1 MVDPSADRLEEKAIK
16 ANPQKYNA
24 RNPWSKVDQWVRENA
39 VVELQPSQDFRP
51 ASAAKRDLAIKLDV
65 RDTVKELRSKA
76 ARTTQEQ
83 QKFISAADDP
93 LSPEFYN
100 PAGTENQD
108 YFVNNYAEQAEELL
122 ALEGKRLTGRDISKY
137 KATADIIRSAAAQ
150 GIDLNDDDIENLVDW
165 GIVNSAT
172 DKMLAA
178 YNAGDEIALRNV
190 MLTLRQNSPEMASLA
205 PEILMDK
212 IVESFEDP
220 TIIENM
226 STGIMN
232 ALGVAMTP
240 FVIANEY
247 VMQGIRSAGEA
258 SAQMGSLNPAL
269 RLPGM
274 AKAFFDPEDRER
286 VAPGVFDQ
294 SYMSEIINSGKYTP
308 LQIEIATEI
317 SRRAALGDPEA
328 IMSTYTDRYLG
339 VPEAAKIIADLS
351 YNRANP
357 QMQEL
362 MRQVDSAHL
371 GNTGQV
377 IFGAA
382 LDVDEFDPARGGELR
397 QDLANIAG
405 VTASFVFDPTLFGAK
420 IYRTAQASKWMLT
433 SLAPGAG
440 PASRVIKQMRLGKLT
455 INSAPYRLFDQFT
468 KDLNKIEELE
478 TAAKAA
484 KGSERTRLAGEAAA
498 ARNRMTRQYAD
509 MPEDL
514 IEDFRTTMPRNADG
528 KFDVETAIRYIDDTN
543 EAIETAAGRVSEELA
558 AVGATADVQRAA
570 VQKILDEKT
579 FYGRV
584 SSTNQKRVP
593 LVPGM
598 SPVAMLRKKAVN
610 SIGAALMPYGKS
622 VKIVDEYINDAT
634 NALDFAEGLSAR
646 ADEFGT
652 AARREKSRTLGGVA
666 DSFNRMFS
674 SIVTKGYISVSTA
687 DDAKEVYRYARTFH
701 SRRTSEMIADA
712 YRKGDAGS
720 RRLLLSGLI
729 RSAAAS
735 RGITITKAET
745 DNWIRGIIP
754 GGENLATGTR
764 TGERYGLQITG
775 SKLPSERFQDVRSGV
790 VPEVIEDEIDSV
802 VTRSLSADSNGIE
815 HALHLDQTADNI
827 ALPNLKEFEDLRSQI
842 SLGIIPVGKAR
853 NTLGATAQKATDYW
867 SIGTLFGFR
876 FSLRNA
882 IEETGMYWLTGGS
895 VANWYKGRKASQA
908 TRKVRPRIYVKT
920 VRDGLG
926 KRAPVYKDGVP
937 QLVYKSSLGMFANK
951 AEWFKRQLTKSE
963 KVDDYFTEWQTHNG
977 FRNWMADL
985 ILPATRYDDS
995 LVAMQEFAAGN
1006 PEAFA
1011 ELAVKALAAQKRG
1024 LNLNA
1029 MTPEDEAAYGFLVN
1043 STHGMALLDEI
1054 AEAAPYLNSGGFP
1067 MFLEGTRG
1075 FLDDIPPGVGFG
1087 KAGDYSAR
1095 LGGYSNVPPI
1105 QMSKETG
1112 SKIYGA
1118 SFWWRELQRTLD
1130 GDGAMGQVA
1139 VEAIAK
1145 LSKGQITASEAK
1157 ALVAK
1162 AIREDDTYDYVGR
1175 LSRIKND
1182 ASIEEFADAYFE
1194 NTLQHFMRADYTIND
1209 ELVDMFVSKSDGKF
1223 LGFWED
1229 LGDGTATPRV
1239 SKDRLL
1245 KFDRKDRP
1253 EYVFG
1258 REVDETPWIPVAET
1272 LPALLSVDRAYG
1284 WMGAQNARISREP
1297 IFLANYFDQYAQ
1309 TRDVRG
1315 KMAEAMAR
1323 SRGREVTDMDRMI
1336 ADTFYARSSMDNA
1349 YTLSLSYID
1358 NPANR
1363 SNLAWKARNVSRYYR
1378 ASEDFYRRMKRVA
1391 TNSPES
1397 FWKGALVYQLLD
1409 DTGFTFEDD
1418 NGDKYF
1424 AYPGNELMQSA
1435 VASVAS
1441 RYFGVDMKDFQNI
1454 DPFFIGGKVLGVAPS
1469 TDPNQLAPSFMGP
1482 VSGVVLASLFNAFPT
1497 LQGLRSAT
1505 MGQYSQPTGSWTQ
1518 DVLNTVLPAGV
1529 TRVMRII
1536 DPDQLDSQLSQAAI
1550 DTVALMVATGQMD
1563 KLTVT
1568 VDGKTRVIDGAK
1580 VTPTEFKA
1588 TDQWKA
1594 SQSIAWGVF
1603 VTKLVFSTFGA
1614 AAPQTYSNTASE
1626 QARSL
1631 GVDSMEDFYRDY
1643 RDVLFKPEFLEYV
1656 EARVDEPNPFAA
1668 ALADFYAMNTGK
1680 VIDGE
1685 YASMESF
1692 LPFTLSTY
1700 KTPDDSPIK
1709 SLSQIQISKELVDWT
1724 ETEEAKSLARN
1735 GFEDVRYFL
1744 APRAGEFDW
1753 DAWTIGK
1760 NVLGLKVKKTVDEQ
1774 LEELFA
1780 MKGKQNDNTIRRE
1793 YNVKIANARTADE
1806 AARYREE
1813 QEGLREYN
1821 RSVNPAWD
1829 RVTGSSTG
1837 VYTEANF
1844 RLAFDRMRE
1853 MLAFIEERDGKLT
1866 GDALQINNAIDIYL
1880 EYKNKASGFVG
1891 QKKAIKAER
1900 QRIEA
1905 EMQQMFAQVKSE
1917 SPNAQFFIETILD
1930 EVSYNEAFGD
1940 IFGDD

>member
-1 MVDPSADRLEEKAIK
+1 
-16 ANPQKYNA
+16 
-24 RNPWSKVDQWVRENA
+24 
-39 VVELQPSQDFRP
+39 
-51 ASAAKRDLAIKLDV
+51 
-65 RDTVKELRSKA
+65 
-76 ARTTQEQ
+76 
-83 QKFISAADDP
+83 
-93 LSPEFYN
+93 
-100 PAGTENQD
+100 
-108 YFVNNYAEQAEELL
+108 
-122 ALEGKRLTGRDISKY
+122 
-137 KATADIIRSAAAQ
+137 
-150 GIDLNDDDIENLVDW
+150 
-165 GIVNSAT
+165 
-172 DKMLAA
+172 
-178 YNAGDEIALRNV
+178 
-190 MLTLRQNSPEMASLA
+190 
-205 PEILMDK
+205 
-212 IVESFEDP
+212 
-220 TIIENM
+220 
-226 STGIMN
+226 
-232 ALGVAMTP
+232 
-240 FVIANEY
+240 
-247 VMQGIRSAGEA
+247 
-258 SAQMGSLNPAL
+258 
-269 RLPGM
+269 
-274 AKAFFDPEDRER
+274 
-286 VAPGVFDQ
+286 
-294 SYMSEIINSGKYTP
+294 
-308 LQIEIATEI
+308 
-317 SRRAALGDPEA
+317 
-328 IMSTYTDRYLG
+328 
-339 VPEAAKIIADLS
+339 
-351 YNRANP
+351 
-357 QMQEL
+357 
-362 MRQVDSAHL
+362 
-371 GNTGQV
+371 
-377 IFGAA
+377 
-382 LDVDEFDPARGGELR
+382 
-397 QDLANIAG
+397 
-405 VTASFVFDPTLFGAK
+405 
-420 IYRTAQASKWMLT
+420 
-433 SLAPGAG
+433 
-440 PASRVIKQMRLGKLT
+440 
-455 INSAPYRLFDQFT
+455 
-468 KDLNKIEELE
+468 
-478 TAAKAA
+478 
-484 KGSERTRLAGEAAA
+484 
-498 ARNRMTRQYAD
+498 
-509 MPEDL
+509 
-514 IEDFRTTMPRNADG
+514 
-528 KFDVETAIRYIDDTN
+528 
-543 EAIETAAGRVSEELA
+543 
-558 AVGATADVQRAA
+558 
-570 VQKILDEKT
+570 
-579 FYGRV
+579 
-584 SSTNQKRVP
+584 
-593 LVPGM
+593 
-598 SPVAMLRKKAVN
+598 
-610 SIGAALMPYGKS
+610 
-622 VKIVDEYINDAT
+622 
-634 NALDFAEGLSAR
+634 
-646 ADEFGT
+646 
-652 AARREKSRTLGGVA
+652 
-666 DSFNRMFS
+666 
-674 SIVTKGYISVSTA
+674 
-687 DDAKEVYRYARTFH
+687 
-701 SRRTSEMIADA
+701 
-712 YRKGDAGS
+712 
-720 RRLLLSGLI
+720 
-729 RSAAAS
+729 
-735 RGITITKAET
+735 
-745 DNWIRGIIP
+745 
-754 GGENLATGTR
+754 
-764 TGERYGLQITG
+764 
-775 SKLPSERFQDVRSGV
+775 
-790 VPEVIEDEIDSV
+790 
-802 VTRSLSADSNGIE
+802 
-815 HALHLDQTADNI
+815 
-827 ALPNLKEFEDLRSQI
+827 
-842 SLGIIPVGKAR
+842 
-853 NTLGATAQKATDYW
+853 
-867 SIGTLFGFR
+867 
-876 FSLRNA
+876 
-882 IEETGMYWLTGGS
+882 
-895 VANWYKGRKASQA
+895 
-908 TRKVRPRIYVKT
+908 
-920 VRDGLG
+920 
-926 KRAPVYKDGVP
+926 
-937 QLVYKSSLGMFANK
+937 
-951 AEWFKRQLTKSE
+951 
-963 KVDDYFTEWQTHNG
+963 
-977 FRNWMADL
+977 
-985 ILPATRYDDS
+985 
-995 LVAMQEFAAGN
+995 
-1006 PEAFA
+1006 
-1011 ELAVKALAAQKRG
+1011 
-1024 LNLNA
+1024 
-1029 MTPEDEAAYGFLVN
+1029 MTPEDEAAYGFFVN
-1043 STHGMALLDEI
+1043 STHGVALLDEI

-1075 FLDDIPPGVGFG
+1075 LLDDIPPGVGFG
-1087 KAGDYSAR
+1087 KAGDYSTR
-1095 LGGYSNVPPI
+1095 LGGYSNVVPI
-1105 QMSKETG
+1105 QASKETG

-1130 GDGAMGQVA
+1130 GDGAMGQAA

-1162 AIREDDTYDYVGR
+1162 TIRDDKTYDYVGR

-1209 ELVDMFVSKSDGKF
+1209 ELVGMFVNKSDGKF

-1229 LGDGTATPRV
+1229 LGDGTAAPRV

-1245 KFDRKDRP
+1245 EFDRKDRP

-1309 TRDVRG
+1309 TRNARG

-1323 SRGREVTDMDRMI
+1323 SKGREVTDMDRMI

-1391 TNSPES
+1391 TNSPEA
-1397 FWKGALVYQLLD
+1397 FWKGALVYHLLD

-1441 RYFGVDMKDFQNI
+1441 RYFGVDMKDFQNV
-1454 DPFFIGGKVLGVAPS
+1454 DPFFVGGKVLGVAPS
-1469 TDPNQLAPSFMGP
+1469 SDPNQLAPSFMGP
-1482 VSGVVLASLFNAFPT
+1482 VSGVVLASLFNTFPS

-1518 DVLNTVLPAGV
+1518 DVLNTILPAGV

-1568 VDGKTRVIDGAK
+1568 VDGKTRVIDGNK
-1580 VTPTEFKA
+1580 VTPTEFKS

-1594 SQSIAWGVF
+1594 SQSISWGLF

-1643 RDVLFKPEFLEYV
+1643 RDVLFKPEFLDYV
-1656 EARVDEPNPFAA
+1656 EANVGEPNPFAA

-1680 VIDGE
+1680 IVDGD

-1700 KTPDDSPIK
+1700 KTPDDSPVK
-1709 SLSQIQISKELVDWT
+1709 ALSQIQISRELVEWT
-1724 ETEEAKSLARN
+1724 ETEEAKSLASN

-1793 YNVKIANARTADE
+1793 YNVKIANARSADE

-1821 RSVNPAWD
+1821 RSENLAWD

-1837 VYTEANF
+1837 VYTQANF

-1853 MLAFIEERDGKLT
+1853 MLAFMQERDGKLT